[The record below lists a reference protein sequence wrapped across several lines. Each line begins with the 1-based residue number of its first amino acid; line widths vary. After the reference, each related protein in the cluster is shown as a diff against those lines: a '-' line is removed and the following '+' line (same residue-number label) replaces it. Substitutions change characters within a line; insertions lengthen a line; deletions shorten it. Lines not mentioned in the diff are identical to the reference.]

1 MNQEII
7 SNLSKELSITS
18 KQINSVL
25 SLLEEGNTVPFI
37 ARYRKEVTGNLD
49 EEEIRSIEKEYSYLQ
64 KLEER
69 KQEVI
74 RLIDEKGLLT
84 EDLVKQINASN
95 KLQEVEDI
103 YLPFKEKRKTK
114 ATEAIAN
121 GLEPL
126 ANFILTFP
134 KQEGSIEQEATK
146 YVNDKVASVEEAII
160 QAGYIIAENL
170 SETKDVR
177 QHLRK
182 LFYDEGIIVTKAKK
196 DAETIDEKKK
206 YEIYYDFKEPLK
218 KLKSY
223 RVLAINRSE
232 KEKVISVKVEVDDE
246 QVLAYLEKF
255 LIKKDSDATN
265 YLQEFIKDSYKRLLY
280 PSLVRE
286 MRNILTEQASERAIE
301 LFSENLETLLMQP
314 PVHDKTVLGVDPAY
328 RTGCKLAVID
338 PTSKL
343 LEIKVMYPTKPKEDI
358 VGSEKILDQL
368 LAKYPINQIVVGNG
382 TASRETESFLR
393 NYIKNNKLD
402 MPLSIVSEAGASVYS
417 ASKLAQTEFPDLHV
431 EERSAVSIAR
441 RIQDPMAEL
450 VKIDPKS
457 IGVGQY
463 QHDVNQKELGESL
476 DFVMLKNI
484 NKVGVNINTA
494 SGELLKYV
502 SGLDK
507 TIANNIVSY
516 REENGSFKN
525 RSEIKNVKRLGPK
538 AYEQCAGFL
547 KVLDGDQP
555 LDSTF
560 IHPESYDVAISFIK
574 QYDLDLAE
582 LGTEAMI
589 SKLSKINIKE
599 ASQELK
605 VSDQLITDLVE
616 ALASS
621 QIDIRD
627 ELVAAEFDPSI
638 TSIDEVKPGM
648 MIKGQVRNVV
658 DFGAFVDIGIKNDGL
673 IHISEISD
681 QYIKDVTDVLK
692 IGDIRDFRVKDVDI
706 EKGRVQLSL
715 KMPGAKK

>member
-1 MNQEII
+1 
-7 SNLSKELSITS
+7 
-18 KQINSVL
+18 
-25 SLLEEGNTVPFI
+25 
-37 ARYRKEVTGNLD
+37 
-49 EEEIRSIEKEYSYLQ
+49 
-64 KLEER
+64 
-69 KQEVI
+69 
-74 RLIDEKGLLT
+74 
-84 EDLVKQINASN
+84 
-95 KLQEVEDI
+95 
-103 YLPFKEKRKTK
+103 
-114 ATEAIAN
+114 
-121 GLEPL
+121 
-126 ANFILTFP
+126 
-134 KQEGSIEQEATK
+134 
-146 YVNDKVASVEEAII
+146 
-160 QAGYIIAENL
+160 
-170 SETKDVR
+170 
-177 QHLRK
+177 
-182 LFYDEGIIVTKAKK
+182 
-196 DAETIDEKKK
+196 
-206 YEIYYDFKEPLK
+206 
-218 KLKSY
+218 
-223 RVLAINRSE
+223 
-232 KEKVISVKVEVDDE
+232 
-246 QVLAYLEKF
+246 
-255 LIKKDSDATN
+255 
-265 YLQEFIKDSYKRLLY
+265 
-280 PSLVRE
+280 
-286 MRNILTEQASERAIE
+286 
-301 LFSENLETLLMQP
+301 
-314 PVHDKTVLGVDPAY
+314 
-328 RTGCKLAVID
+328 
-338 PTSKL
+338 
-343 LEIKVMYPTKPKEDI
+343 
-358 VGSEKILDQL
+358 
-368 LAKYPINQIVVGNG
+368 
-382 TASRETESFLR
+382 
-393 NYIKNNKLD
+393 

-507 TIANNIVSY
+507 TIANNIVCY

-560 IHPESYDVAISFIK
+560 IHPESYDVAINFIK
-574 QYDLDLAE
+574 QYDLDLAK
-582 LGTEAMI
+582 LGTEEMI
-589 SKLSKINIKE
+589 GKLSKINIKE
-599 ASQELK
+599 ASQELN

-627 ELVAAEFDPSI
+627 ELVTAEFDPSI
-638 TSIDEVKPGM
+638 TAIDEVKPGM

-706 EKGRVQLSL
+706 DKGRVQLSL

>member
-74 RLIDEKGLLT
+74 RLIDEKGMLT

-196 DAETIDEKKK
+196 DAKTIDEKKK

-255 LIKKDSDATN
+255 LIKKDSDATK
-265 YLQEFIKDSYKRLLY
+265 YLKEFIKDCYKRLLY

-286 MRNILTEQASERAIE
+286 MRNIITEQASERAIE

-368 LAKYPINQIVVGNG
+368 LDKYPINQIVVGNG

-599 ASQELK
+599 VSQELK
-605 VSDQLITDLVE
+605 VSEQLITDLVE

-627 ELVAAEFDPSI
+627 ELVTAEFDPSI

-715 KMPGAKK
+715 KMLGAKK

>member
-7 SNLSKELSITS
+7 SNLSKELSITP

-74 RLIDEKGLLT
+74 RLIDEKGMLT
-84 EDLVKQINASN
+84 EDLVKQINGSN

-146 YVNDKVASVEEAII
+146 YVNDKVVSVKEAII

-170 SETKDVR
+170 SETKEVR

-196 DAETIDEKKK
+196 DAETNDEKKK

-232 KEKVISVKVEVDDE
+232 KEKVINVKVEVDDE

-255 LIKKDSDATN
+255 LIKKDSDATK
-265 YLQEFIKDSYKRLLY
+265 YLKEFIKDSYKRLTY

-286 MRNILTEQASERAIE
+286 MRNILTEQASERAIK

-560 IHPESYDVAISFIK
+560 IHPESYDVAINFIK

>member
-7 SNLSKELSITS
+7 SNLSKELSITP

-74 RLIDEKGLLT
+74 RLIDEKGMLT

-265 YLQEFIKDSYKRLLY
+265 YLKEFIKDSYKRLLY

-286 MRNILTEQASERAIE
+286 MRNIITEQASERAIE

-516 REENGSFKN
+516 REQNGSFKN

-560 IHPESYDVAISFIK
+560 IHPESYDVAINFIK
-574 QYDLDLAE
+574 HYDLDLAE

-589 SKLSKINIKE
+589 SKLSEINIKE

-605 VSDQLITDLVE
+605 VSDQLITDLVD

-715 KMPGAKK
+715 KMLGAKK